1 MMYSSNSKF
10 LLPSNTRVINLA
22 LSEKHE
28 NPKSPL
34 KYAIVEIGGTQT
46 IVEEGRYYTC
56 NRLKAEIGSKVRFG
70 RVLAVQNNGDLR
82 IGTPWIETALVEA
95 QIIGEHLDNKIIVY
109 KMNSKKHT
117 RKKTGHRQLKTR

>member
-34 KYAIVEIGGTQT
+34 KYAIVEIGGTQK

-56 NRLKAEIGSKVRFG
+56 NRLKAEVGSKVHLG
-70 RVLAVQNNGDLR
+70 RILAVKDSGKFHV
-82 IGTPWIETALVEA
+82 GAPWIGNAAVEA
-95 QIIGEHLDNKIIVY
+95 EILDTFK
-109 KMNSKKHT
+109 
-117 RKKTGHRQLKTR
+117 